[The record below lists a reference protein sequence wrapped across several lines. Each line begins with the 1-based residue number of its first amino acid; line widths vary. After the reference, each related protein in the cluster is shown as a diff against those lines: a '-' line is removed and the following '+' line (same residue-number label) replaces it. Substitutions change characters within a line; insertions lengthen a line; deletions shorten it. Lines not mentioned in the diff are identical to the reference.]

1 MKKLGVMIISAI
13 CIMISVS
20 MISSVSAAGGY
31 IRGDADGDG
40 IVIIDD
46 VTTIQMVLAELE
58 SDETGII
65 TMCGDVD
72 GNGLDI
78 SDATQEKIMAL
89 ATRRDGQ
96 KGGAA

>member
-46 VTTIQMVLAELE
+46 VTTIQDRKSV
-58 SDETGII
+58 
-65 TMCGDVD
+65 V
-72 GNGLDI
+72 
-78 SDATQEKIMAL
+78 
-89 ATRRDGQ
+89 
-96 KGGAA
+96 